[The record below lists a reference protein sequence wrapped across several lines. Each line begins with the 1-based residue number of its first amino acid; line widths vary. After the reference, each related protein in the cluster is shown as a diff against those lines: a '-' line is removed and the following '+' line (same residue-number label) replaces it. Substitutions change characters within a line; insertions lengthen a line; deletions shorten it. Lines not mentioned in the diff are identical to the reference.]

1 MCVCLRARSR
11 IHTHTHQV
19 WTPPQGGCCGGAY
32 CRPRLDAPSSSPRTR
47 WRRRKACVTGSESL
61 WMDGFAVSA
70 SPPASRAAMVACSCS
85 RLSALLHAR
94 THTHTHTYT
103 HTYTHKRPCSSMVP
117 SGCGNHTPID
127 ALTLLIIMPFYRP
140 RADRRGSRQGCPGP
154 QTGGEAVAAL
164 SQHLLPCRHVHLRAA
179 GTRHK
184 AVAGVRGHDRRPQ
197 GEAATEAPCRNSD
210 AVHASCFVQWCMW
223 FTAAAGRRRLADPQS
238 KLRDASPPSPLS
250 HTQAQVLTSWGISS
264 CTLEDAFIKI
274 AQQGAENAQLPP
286 SAAALGT
293 VGQQGRCLP
302 SMLRFAKNR
311 QGN

>member
-1 MCVCLRARSR
+1 
-11 IHTHTHQV
+11 
-19 WTPPQGGCCGGAY
+19 
-32 CRPRLDAPSSSPRTR
+32 
-47 WRRRKACVTGSESL
+47 
-61 WMDGFAVSA
+61 
-70 SPPASRAAMVACSCS
+70 
-85 RLSALLHAR
+85 
-94 THTHTHTYT
+94 
-103 HTYTHKRPCSSMVP
+103 MVP
-117 SGCGNHTPID
+117 SGCGNHTLID

-274 AQQGAENAQLPP
+274 AQQGAEDAQLPP
-286 SAAALGT
+286 SNTPSPVTT
-293 VGQQGRCLP
+293 VTNERTREEDIQVDVDKKCGSPGDH
-302 SMLRFAKNR
+302 
-311 QGN
+311 